1 MKRAPLPKLPTGLI
15 WVGSYYFWLC
25 VFWKWIRYCWQ
36 SMKWDSEM
44 KQYCGPRVRTWVM
57 DTGAFGWSTRSH
69 PTWMRCKEIRNLGVS
84 KTVHLLSSSSGRSK
98 RTKYGN
104 LLLLVSLLFSHG
116 KKNIGSKTDFAYIED
131 KEESHVEKPTFAES
145 FALNQEWDRCQ
156 PHWSNICCANKEY
169 WLCSWYTT
177 GLICNT

>member
-1 MKRAPLPKLPTGLI
+1 
-15 WVGSYYFWLC
+15 
-25 VFWKWIRYCWQ
+25 
-36 SMKWDSEM
+36 MKWDSEM

-131 KEESHVEKPTFAES
+131 KEESHMEKPTFAES

-169 WLCSWYTT
+169 
-177 GLICNT
+177 